1 MDVKNFVLTYYK
13 DVADGFH
20 IQRIEKPT
28 EAKKLHSHDYFQIY
42 YIEKG
47 ALTHYLDDVE
57 SRLVAGDMFIIP
69 PGVQHKIAEE
79 VDTVFYSFS
88 FELQSIDGTGFYMDF
103 LKGLMIEKNV
113 RSKIT
118 VPSDDVLKIENII
131 EQIYR
136 EFHNKKIASGE
147 VIRSYAVVLITEF
160 ARIYYETQNKAPK
173 AYTADNKEFILR
185 CTDYMKEN
193 FEKEISLDSM
203 VKLSAMSKSNF
214 CSMFFGVT
222 GKTFN
227 HYLNVLRIHKATE
240 YIRSGYKITAIYG
253 LCGYND
259 FSTFHRNFKKIM
271 GVSPKQYEINNR

>member
-13 DVADGFH
+13 DTSYGFH
-20 IQRIEKPT
+20 IQKIEKPT
-28 EAKKLHSHDYFQIY
+28 EAKKLHSHEYFQIY

-47 ALTHYLDDVE
+47 ALTHYLDGEE

-69 PGVQHKIAEE
+69 PGVKHKIAEE
-79 VDTVFYSFS
+79 TDTVFYSFS

-103 LKGLMIEKNV
+103 LKGLMIEKNI

-118 VPSDDVLKIENII
+118 IPPDDVLKIENII
-131 EQIYR
+131 EQIFR
-136 EFHNKKIASGE
+136 EFHSKKIAAGE
-147 VIRSYAVVLITEF
+147 VIRSYAIVLITEF
-160 ARIYYETQNKAPK
+160 ARIYYETQNAVP
-173 AYTADNKEFILR
+173 AVYTGDNKEFILR

-203 VKLSAMSKSNF
+203 VRLSAMSKSNF
-214 CSMFFGVT
+214 CSIFYSVT

-227 HYLNVLRIHKATE
+227 LYLNTLRVHKAAK
-240 YIRSGYKITAIYG
+240 YIKLGYKITAIYG

-259 FSTFHRNFKKIM
+259 FSTFYRNFKKIM
-271 GVSPKQYEINNR
+271 GVSPKEYAINNR